1 MKKKLLLGFAA
12 FLLFLD
18 VLALDDIT
26 TGNEPS
32 LTGEYLIVVASV
44 PVLLAIALLLL
55 GARSDKKELRA
66 RTRTI
71 LEQTMKR
78 LK

>member
-12 FLLFLD
+12 FLLLLD

-26 TGNEPS
+26 TGNELS

-44 PVLLAIALLLL
+44 PILLAL
-55 GARSDKKELRA
+55 GYFLF
-66 RTRTI
+66 
-71 LEQTMKR
+71 R
-78 LK
+78 LSKSKH